1 MMTFKVI
8 GSIFHGGHKDGDFN
22 WMIKQTKYDDALF
35 VFNDNEGQY
44 ILHRDDP
51 TNSGGCSEGA
61 GNGIIRPWQCVTP
74 PRAAGVPTGPN
85 YAKLNPHIT
94 QLIDEAVATV
104 AKVATDNNTKRIF
117 FSADSHGHLG
127 TGTFN
132 VGSDVKAYIVKK
144 LKALET

>member
-1 MMTFKVI
+1 MTFKVI
-8 GSIFHGGHKDGDFN
+8 GSVFHGGHRDGDFN

-35 VFNDNEGQY
+35 VFNDNEQQY

-51 TNSGGCSEGA
+51 TNSDGCSEGG
-61 GNGIIRPWQCVTP
+61 GNGVIRPWQCKTP
-74 PRAAGVPTGPN
+74 PRAAGVPTGPG
-85 YAKLNPHIT
+85 YAKLNSHIT

-104 AKVATDNNTKRIF
+104 AKVATDNNTTRIF

-127 TGTFN
+127 TGIFQ
-132 VGSDVKAYIVKK
+132 VGDDVKAYIVKK